1 MKKPLNSFYTFVI
14 VILRAIW
21 KVLYPYEVTGLET
34 LPQERVRLCPNHA
47 SNLDPIYVAVA
58 LPNNYRL
65 HFMGKEELFRNSILN
80 WAFRKLGAFPVSRGN
95 NDITAVKTA
104 IQVLKD
110 DDNLLIFPE
119 GTTIRN
125 GIGSVDGLPPH
136 AKSGAAMIGIRT
148 GAKLVPVFVDGAKKP
163 FRKVRIIFGKP
174 YEPVYS
180 GRHGTAEEL
189 QKIADDILAEAYAL
203 GGQAVGGTPLC
214 EK

>member
-21 KVLYPYEVTGLET
+21 KVLYPYEVKGLET
-34 LPQERVRLCPNHA
+34 LPQERVLLCPNHA

-180 GRHGTAEEL
+180 GRHGTAEEQ

>member
-1 MKKPLNSFYTFVI
+1 MKKPLNRFYGVVVPVIRFVWKI
-14 VILRAIW
+14 V
-21 KVLYPYEVTGLET
+21 YPYQVEGLET
-34 LPQERVRLCPNHA
+34 LPQERVLLCPNHA

-65 HFMGKEELFRNSILN
+65 HFMGKEELFRNPVLN
-80 WAFRKLGAFPVSRGN
+80 WLLRKLGAFPVNRGG
-95 NDITAVKTA
+95 NDIQAIKTA
-104 IQVLKD
+104 IQVLKE